1 MRLDPDTL
9 LVVNVANVLVLAST
23 LPVIMGRQLSPAA
36 RAARR
41 SLIFQGVGWVALIL
55 SGLWPDTWLD
65 QSLSTFS
72 MACISVSHWL
82 LFAAFKAWLGP
93 RPFEKSLLVILIIM
107 PIGYALTFS
116 SYPVRVGWSNL
127 LIAMQLLML
136 ARATL
141 RPISTLGGRWRWVM
155 FGCLALMAV
164 LTAGRG
170 IMGAFF
176 TALYPNFTAPHPFN
190 LAALLAANITLVLA
204 NVSIL
209 VAWREEAEREL
220 QQQANLD
227 PVTTVFNRK
236 GWNLAASNAF
246 AHARRHGLPLALL
259 SLDLDHFKQI
269 NDLHGHEGG
278 DRALHLFGKLLQS
291 GQRAGDVIARI
302 GGEEFCVLLAQG
314 DAEAANGFDRRL
326 RLALAE
332 EAPRQLGHSLNFS
345 AGTACLGA
353 NDDSLVTLMRRS
365 DEALYRAKAQGRA
378 RLVISADDASAKAKH
393 PNGGNSTR

>member
-9 LVVNVANVLVLAST
+9 LIVNVANVLVLAST
-23 LPVIMGRQLSPAA
+23 LPVIMGRQLSAA
-36 RAARR
+36 AQAARR
-41 SLIFQGVGWVALIL
+41 SLMFQGAGWVALIL

-65 QSLSTFS
+65 HLLSTFS
-72 MACISVSHWL
+72 MVCISCSHWL
-82 LFAAFKAWLGP
+82 MFQAFKGWLGP
-93 RPFEKSLLVILIIM
+93 RPFEKLLLGTLILM
-107 PIGYALTFS
+107 PVGYTLSFS

-127 LIAMQLLML
+127 FIALQLILL
-136 ARATL
+136 AQAVL
-141 RPISTLGGRWRWVM
+141 RPSTSLGGRWRWVM

-190 LAALLAANITLVLA
+190 LAALLVANITLVLA

-209 VAWREEAEREL
+209 VAWREEAEWEL
-220 QQQANLD
+220 LEQANMD
-227 PVTTVFNRK
+227 PLTRVLNRK
-236 GWNLAASNAF
+236 GWNQAASSAF

-269 NDLHGHEGG
+269 NDVHGHEGG
-278 DRALHLFGKLLQS
+278 DSALRLFGKVLQS

-314 DAEAANGFDRRL
+314 GADAASGFDQRL
-326 RLALAE
+326 RATLEE

-345 AGTACLGA
+345 AGLACLGPK
-353 NDDSLVTLMRRS
+353 DDSLGTLMRRS
-365 DEALYRAKAQGRA
+365 DAALYSAKAQGRA
-378 RLVISADDASAKAKH
+378 RLIVAIDCTPVVADVAGAPTTSL
-393 PNGGNSTR
+393 